1 MQKVAWISRVLSNTT
16 SGCWKGSTKMKN
28 ELARSI
34 VPIRVAQKIK
44 SVACLSADLSSLL
57 VSQSADLVFADFPF

>member
-1 MQKVAWISRVLSNTT
+1 
-16 SGCWKGSTKMKN
+16 MKN